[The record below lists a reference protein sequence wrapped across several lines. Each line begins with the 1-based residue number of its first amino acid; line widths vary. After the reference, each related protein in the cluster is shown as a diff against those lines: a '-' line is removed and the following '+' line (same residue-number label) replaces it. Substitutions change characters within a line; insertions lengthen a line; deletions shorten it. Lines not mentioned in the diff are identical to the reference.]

1 MGPAHLVRR
10 KNGSF
15 EPVMSEPESFIG
27 TVLGGR
33 YRLDAVRDG
42 ALSQGA
48 LSPGVSAPGDSL
60 KGLSSGA
67 GARALQ
73 FEATDLSANE
83 KLSVRLISLQQL
95 IDPALGATTVS
106 DALDQFERQCE
117 VAMGLS
123 HPTIENV
130 LDHGDV
136 TLEGERYVYVVA
148 SLLAGGSLRDFIDR
162 GRRLTPSQALVVG
175 IDVCRAMDAAA
186 RQGIVHGDLR
196 PSRLIFGLDR
206 RVRVVGFGAPQRS
219 TESWGIDQ
227 ANYGA
232 PELFEGASR
241 TTSSDV
247 YALALTL
254 VEAMTGTVP
263 FAGDTPDAA
272 AAQRAGKLLPV
283 NADFGA
289 LAQVLER
296 AGRPDPAER
305 CTPREFGQALV
316 QAAEKLPR
324 PTPIEVVGESV
335 LFAPSPAPSLG
346 SPPVAE
352 RDPIV
357 IRTTPSIAG
366 SEPTPPVAPVTPAPV
381 PKDPSGP
388 LVIGGDETGPTAI
401 DAAVLATLASEDP
414 TAQQQVQKPKRW
426 KMLIGI
432 VLLAVIALF
441 GAGVLAYNT
450 VLNPKNP
457 VPILEGLTEGE
468 ARNQVSKYGWKIK
481 VVYERSDEI
490 EKDRVIRSEPPTG
503 VELAKRDTL
512 TLYVAEGPTLSVL
525 TDVTGLTLDEARA
538 QVEALQ
544 LVVVTTDIHDEEVP
558 PGSVV
563 SWVVSDQPTLQ
574 VGDSLVK
581 GAVVNL
587 NVSIG
592 PAPRTIPDLAGAT
605 PEAATEALG
614 QLGLVAAVLP
624 DTVPHPTIALG
635 TVSVMDPV
643 AGSQLPRGA
652 TVTLTLSG
660 GQVGTLIPTIINRD
674 IQKVRERLV
683 AAGLIV
689 GTITGNRR
697 QKLVSASIEGRPVK
711 DLDPALVGQTV
722 DLVFP

>member
-1 MGPAHLVRR
+1 
-10 KNGSF
+10 
-15 EPVMSEPESFIG
+15 MSEPQSFIG

-33 YRLDAVRDG
+33 YRLDAVRGDASAVG
-42 ALSQGA
+42 AASGLMQFDSTDMSTNEV
-48 LSPGVSAPGDSL
+48 LGVRVVP
-60 KGLSSGA
+60 
-67 GARALQ
+67 LQ
-73 FEATDLSANE
+73 
-83 KLSVRLISLQQL
+83 RL

-106 DALDQFERQCE
+106 DALDAFERQCQ
-117 VAMGLS
+117 VAMSLS
-123 HPTIENV
+123 HPTIETI

-136 TLEGERYVYVVA
+136 TVEGERYVYVVGQ
-148 SLLAGGSLRDFIDR
+148 SLAGGSLREFIDR

-175 IDVCRAMDAAA
+175 IDVCRALDTAA
-186 RQGIVHGDLR
+186 RGGVVHGDIR
-196 PSRLIFGLDR
+196 PSRLVFGLDR
-206 RVRVVGFGAPQRS
+206 RVRVVGFGAPQRP
-219 TESWGIDQ
+219 TDSWGIDQ

-254 VEAMTGTVP
+254 IEAMTGTVP

-272 AAQRAGKLLPV
+272 GAQRAGKLLPV

-296 AGRPDPAER
+296 AGRPDQAER
-305 CTPREFGQALV
+305 CTPREFGQSLV

-324 PTPIEVVGESV
+324 PTPIDIVGASV
-335 LFAPSPAPSLG
+335 LFEPTAAPSLG

-352 RDPIV
+352 RDPII
-357 IRTTPSIAG
+357 IRTTPPIAG
-366 SEPTPPVAPVTPAPV
+366 SEPLNPVVAPTPAPT

-388 LVIGGDETGPTAI
+388 LIIGADTTGPITI
-401 DAAVLATLASEDP
+401 DAAALATLAAEDP
-414 TAQQQVQKPKRW
+414 TTQQSVPKQKRW
-426 KMLIGI
+426 KLRIGI
-432 VLLAVIALF
+432 AALVVVALV
-441 GAGVLAYNT
+441 GGGVLAYNT

-468 ARNQVSKYGWKIK
+468 ARNQVSKYGWDVT

-490 EKDRVIRSEPPTG
+490 EKDRVIRSEPVTG

-525 TDVTGLTLDEARA
+525 TDVSGLTVDEARA
-538 QVEALQ
+538 QIESLQ
-544 LVVVTTDIHDEEVP
+544 LIVVTTDTHDENVP

-563 SWVVSDQPTLQ
+563 SWLVPDQPTLQ
-574 VGDSLVK
+574 VGDTLVK
-581 GAVVNL
+581 GATVNL

-592 PAPRTIPDLAGAT
+592 PAPRTVPELAGAT
-605 PEAATEALG
+605 PEAATEALA
-614 QLGLVAAVLP
+614 QLGLVAVVLP
-624 DTVPHPTIALG
+624 DAVPHPTIPLG
-635 TVSVMDPV
+635 TVSVIDPPV
-643 AGSQLPRGA
+643 GSQVPRGG

-660 GQVGTLIPTIINRD
+660 GQVGTLIPTIINRE
-674 IQKVRERLV
+674 IKKVRERLV
-683 AAGLIV
+683 GAGLIV
-689 GTITGNRR
+689 GKITGDRK
-697 QKLVSASIEGRPVK
+697 QKLKSASIDGKPVK

>member
-1 MGPAHLVRR
+1 
-10 KNGSF
+10 
-15 EPVMSEPESFIG
+15 MSEPQSFIG

-33 YRLDAVRDG
+33 YRLDAVRGDASAVG
-42 ALSQGA
+42 AASGLMQFDSTDMSTNEV
-48 LSPGVSAPGDSL
+48 LGVRVVP
-60 KGLSSGA
+60 
-67 GARALQ
+67 LQ
-73 FEATDLSANE
+73 
-83 KLSVRLISLQQL
+83 RL

-106 DALDQFERQCE
+106 DALDAFERQCQ
-117 VAMGLS
+117 VAMSLS
-123 HPTIENV
+123 HPTIETI

-136 TLEGERYVYVVA
+136 TVEGERYVYVVGQ
-148 SLLAGGSLRDFIDR
+148 SLAGGSLREFIDR

-175 IDVCRAMDAAA
+175 IDVCRALDTAA
-186 RQGIVHGDLR
+186 RGGVVHGDIR
-196 PSRLIFGLDR
+196 PSRLVFGLDR
-206 RVRVVGFGAPQRS
+206 RVRVVGFGAPQRP
-219 TESWGIDQ
+219 TDSWGIDQ

-254 VEAMTGTVP
+254 IEAMTGTVP

-272 AAQRAGKLLPV
+272 GAQRAGKLLPV

-296 AGRPDPAER
+296 AGRPDQAER
-305 CTPREFGQALV
+305 CTPREFGQSLV

-324 PTPIEVVGESV
+324 PTPIDIVGASV
-335 LFAPSPAPSLG
+335 LFEPTAAPSLG

-352 RDPIV
+352 RDPII
-357 IRTTPSIAG
+357 IRTTPPIAG
-366 SEPTPPVAPVTPAPV
+366 SEPLNPVVAPTPAPT

-388 LVIGGDETGPTAI
+388 LIIGADTTGPITI
-401 DAAVLATLASEDP
+401 DAAALATLAAEDP
-414 TAQQQVQKPKRW
+414 TTQQSVPKQKRW
-426 KMLIGI
+426 KLRIGI
-432 VLLAVIALF
+432 AALVVVALV
-441 GAGVLAYNT
+441 GGGVLAYNT

-468 ARNQVSKYGWKIK
+468 ARNQVSKYGWDVT

-490 EKDRVIRSEPPTG
+490 EKDRVIRSEPVTG

-525 TDVTGLTLDEARA
+525 TDVSGLTVDEARA
-538 QVEALQ
+538 QIESLQ
-544 LVVVTTDIHDEEVP
+544 LIVVTTDTHDENVP

-563 SWVVSDQPTLQ
+563 SWLVPDQPTLQ

-581 GAVVNL
+581 GATVNL

-592 PAPRTIPDLAGAT
+592 PAPRTVPELAGAT
-605 PEAATEALG
+605 PEAATEALA
-614 QLGLVAAVLP
+614 QLGLVAVVLP
-624 DTVPHPTIALG
+624 DAVPHPTIPLG
-635 TVSVMDPV
+635 TVSVIDPPV
-643 AGSQLPRGA
+643 GSQVPRGG

-660 GQVGTLIPTIINRD
+660 GQVGTLIPTIINRE
-674 IQKVRERLV
+674 IKKVRERLV
-683 AAGLIV
+683 GAGLIV
-689 GTITGNRR
+689 GKITGDRK
-697 QKLVSASIEGRPVK
+697 QKLKSASIDGKPVK

>member
-1 MGPAHLVRR
+1 
-10 KNGSF
+10 
-15 EPVMSEPESFIG
+15 MSEPGSFIG

-33 YRLDAVRDG
+33 YRLDVLRDATASAGGSSSLAAGSAG
-42 ALSQGA
+42 AL
-48 LSPGVSAPGDSL
+48 LFD
-60 KGLSSGA
+60 
-67 GARALQ
+67 
-73 FEATDLSANE
+73 ATDLSTNE
-83 KLSVRLISLQQL
+83 TLSVRLNPLQRL
-95 IDPALGATTVS
+95 VDPALGATTVS
-106 DALDQFERQCE
+106 DALAAFERQCD

-123 HPTIENV
+123 HPTIETV

-136 TLEGERYVYVVA
+136 TVDGERYVYMVA
-148 SLLAGGSLRDFIDR
+148 QSLTGGSLREFIDR

-175 IDVCRAMDAAA
+175 IDMCRALDAAA
-186 RQGIVHGDLR
+186 RNGIVHGDVR
-196 PSRLIFGLDR
+196 PSRLVFGLDR
-206 RVRVVGFGAPQRS
+206 RVRLVGFGAPQRP
-219 TESWGIDQ
+219 TDSWGIDQ

-241 TTSSDV
+241 TSSSDV

-254 VEAMTGTVP
+254 VEAMTGAIP
-263 FAGDTPDAA
+263 FAGDTPAVA
-272 AAQRAGKLLPV
+272 GTQRAGKLLPV

-324 PTPIEVVGESV
+324 PTPIDIVGEST
-335 LFAPSPAPSLG
+335 LFSPTPAPSLG

-352 RDPIV
+352 RDPII
-357 IRTTPSIAG
+357 IRTTPTIAG
-366 SEPTPPVAPVTPAPV
+366 SESTVPVAHVPTVSPAS
-381 PKDPSGP
+381 DPTGP

-414 TAQQQVQKPKRW
+414 TTQQPTQKPTRW
-426 KMLIGI
+426 KLRIGI
-432 VLLAVIALF
+432 VLLAVVAML

-481 VVYERSDEI
+481 VVYERSDDI
-490 EKDRVIRSEPPTG
+490 EKDRVIRTEPATG
-503 VELAKRDTL
+503 VEIAKRDTL
-512 TLYVAEGPTLSVL
+512 TLFVAEGPTLSVL
-525 TDVTGLTLDEARA
+525 TDVSGLTLDEARA

-544 LVVVTTDIHDEEVP
+544 LVVVTTDIHDEEIA

-563 SWVVSDQPTLQ
+563 SWVVPDQPTLQ
-574 VGDSLVK
+574 AGDSLVK

-592 PAPRTIPDLAGAT
+592 PAPRTIPDLLGAT
-605 PEAATEALG
+605 PEAATEALA
-614 QLGLVAAVLP
+614 QLGLVAVVLP

-635 TVSVMDPV
+635 TVSVMDPIS
-643 AGSQLPRGA
+643 GSQLPRGS

-683 AAGLIV
+683 ASGLIV

-697 QKLVSASIEGRPVK
+697 AKLVSASIEGRPVK